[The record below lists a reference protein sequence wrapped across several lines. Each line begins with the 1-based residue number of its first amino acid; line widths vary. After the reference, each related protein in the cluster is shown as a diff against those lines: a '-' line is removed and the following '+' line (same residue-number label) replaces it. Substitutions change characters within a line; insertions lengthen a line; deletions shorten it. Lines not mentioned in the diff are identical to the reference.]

1 MPTRTANATWTGD
14 LPSGA
19 GTMSAGPFQNTPY
32 SFASRFENGS
42 GTNPEEL
49 IAAAH
54 AGCYAMALSN
64 ILADAGHTPERVT
77 TTATVHLEMLED
89 GGPTITTI
97 DLAVEAEVPGLDA
110 DAFQEHA
117 ETAKVGCPVSKAL
130 AGPDITLDAKL
141 A

>member
-1 MPTRTANATWTGD
+1 
-14 LPSGA
+14 
-19 GTMSAGPFQNTPY
+19 MSAGPFQNTPY

-64 ILADAGHTPERVT
+64 VLAEAGHTPERVDA
-77 TTATVHLEMLED
+77 TAKVRLEMLDD
-89 GGPTITTI
+89 GGPTITRI
-97 DLAVEAEVPGLDA
+97 DLSVEGDVPGLSEEEFEA
-110 DAFQEHA
+110 HA
-117 ETAKVGCPVSKAL
+117 ETAKTNCPVSKAL
-130 AGPDITLDAKL
+130 AGPEITLRAAL

>member
-1 MPTRTANATWTGD
+1 MPARQANATWTGD
-14 LPSGA
+14 LTTGSGQMQSNAFSGA
-19 GTMSAGPFQNTPY
+19 Y
-32 SFASRFENGS
+32 SFASRFESGD